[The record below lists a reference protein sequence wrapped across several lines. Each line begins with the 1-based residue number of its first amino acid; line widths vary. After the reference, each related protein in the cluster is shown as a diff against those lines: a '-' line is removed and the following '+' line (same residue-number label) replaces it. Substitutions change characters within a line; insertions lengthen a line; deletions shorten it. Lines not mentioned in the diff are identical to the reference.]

1 MTQAVSISA
10 FEATSFMNKFKD
22 LWHAGH
28 QASLSFETEAGQAW
42 ATLRVALG
50 PHPVPQRKHVKPSQL
65 RRRERREAARNAEE
79 AVQANTVTPSKI
91 AEEAP
96 EEETTFIQ
104 TYANVLATKV
114 KEKSDENPRNA
125 EQAHTCLFCD
135 KTFSTENGLKTHEGK
150 IHKPCTSPIPQVDGC
165 EEIEFIEFTFKSDYA
180 EEDVKDSLN
189 KVQEKIK
196 LEAETVS
203 TVKLASPLISATK
216 EYVIRLGPVIAN
228 DFLWPKLE
236 ADDEVVFSD
245 LRRI

>member
-1 MTQAVSISA
+1 MTQAVGISA

-104 TYANVLATKV
+104 TY
-114 KEKSDENPRNA
+114 
-125 EQAHTCLFCD
+125 
-135 KTFSTENGLKTHEGK
+135 G
-150 IHKPCTSPIPQVDGC
+150 
-165 EEIEFIEFTFKSDYA
+165 
-180 EEDVKDSLN
+180 
-189 KVQEKIK
+189 
-196 LEAETVS
+196 
-203 TVKLASPLISATK
+203 
-216 EYVIRLGPVIAN
+216 
-228 DFLWPKLE
+228 
-236 ADDEVVFSD
+236 
-245 LRRI
+245 